1 MQSREDLI
9 PWLTVCGYSGNIP
22 NYTMTEWPRRP
33 RPWITFHSL
42 TTRHTL
48 CEELLKDTGIVVLP
62 GASFE
67 RPKEGTP
74 VRLPRDVA
82 LWHA

>member
-1 MQSREDLI
+1 M
-9 PWLTVCGYSGNIP
+9 
-22 NYTMTEWPRRP
+22 
-33 RPWITFHSL
+33 TFHSL

-48 CEELLKDTGIVVLP
+48 CEELLKDTDIVILP

-74 VRLPRDVA
+74 VRLPRDVV